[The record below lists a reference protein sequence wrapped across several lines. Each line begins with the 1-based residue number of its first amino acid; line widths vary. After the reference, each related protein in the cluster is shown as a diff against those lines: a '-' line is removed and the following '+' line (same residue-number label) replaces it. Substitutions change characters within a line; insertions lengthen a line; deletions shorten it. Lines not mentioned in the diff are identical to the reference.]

1 MKHPLDNQAVD
12 WCEETKD
19 INKSFMQMF
28 DLVACF
34 LAKNLNNHARITA
47 KEFGEYSDVHS
58 RTGQRYMKTMTAL
71 GYLIRDQGTPRGYL
85 ITDKARIV
93 FGGAK

>member
-1 MKHPLDNQAVD
+1 MKHPLDNQTVG
-12 WCEETKD
+12 WCEQSKD

-34 LAKNLNNHARITA
+34 IAKNLNNQARITA
-47 KEFGEYSDVHS
+47 KEFEEYSDMHI
-58 RTGQRYMKTMTAL
+58 RTAQRYMKTMTEL
-71 GYLIRDQGTPRGYL
+71 GYLQTDKGTPRGYL

-93 FGGAK
+93 FGGVK

>member
-1 MKHPLDNQAVD
+1 MKHPLDNQTVD
-12 WCEETKD
+12 WVEGSRD
-19 INKSFMQMF
+19 INKSLMQMF

-34 LAKNLNNHARITA
+34 IAKNINNKARITA
-47 KEFGEYSDVHS
+47 KEFCEYYDVHI
-58 RTGQRYMKTMTAL
+58 RTAQRYMKTMTAL

>member
-1 MKHPLDNQAVD
+1 MKHPLDNKTVD
-12 WCEETKD
+12 WVEGSRD
-19 INKSFMQMF
+19 INKSLMQMF

-34 LAKNLNNHARITA
+34 IAKNINNKARLTA
-47 KEFGEYSDVHS
+47 KEFEEYSDVHI
-58 RTGQRYMKTMTAL
+58 RTAQRYMKTMTAL
-71 GYLIRDQGTPRGYL
+71 GYLNRDQGTPRGYL